1 MPQPLPILKRKIQ
14 IHLTIN
20 KNINKHRKKKQEK
33 NCLPNFFFREIENC
47 FNFNVCFY
55 EIITLFYFDVHI
67 RRKKRQ
73 KKLCVKLS
81 SSDFIMK
88 IYNKKKVCFNFSKN
102 IYIFHKQLTLEQKF
116 IRRPFYTFWPQY
128 PWHHQPPII
137 KFLFLRF
144 LFCLFYHTFSF
155 FSWFSLSHFIKA
167 FYFHLDYRL
176 TIDLYL
182 F

>member
-67 RRKKRQ
+67 RRKK
-73 KKLCVKLS
+73 KTEK
-81 SSDFIMK
+81 
-88 IYNKKKVCFNFSKN
+88 NFVSN
-102 IYIFHKQLTLEQKF
+102 Y
-116 IRRPFYTFWPQY
+116 
-128 PWHHQPPII
+128 HHQI
-137 KFLFLRF
+137 
-144 LFCLFYHTFSF
+144 S
-155 FSWFSLSHFIKA
+155 S
-167 FYFHLDYRL
+167 
-176 TIDLYL
+176 
-182 F
+182 

>member
-73 KKLCVKLS
+73 KKTLCQIIIIR
-81 SSDFIMK
+81 FHHE
-88 IYNKKKVCFNFSKN
+88 N
-102 IYIFHKQLTLEQKF
+102 I
-116 IRRPFYTFWPQY
+116 
-128 PWHHQPPII
+128 
-137 KFLFLRF
+137 
-144 LFCLFYHTFSF
+144 
-155 FSWFSLSHFIKA
+155 
-167 FYFHLDYRL
+167 
-176 TIDLYL
+176 
-182 F
+182 